1 MLYVQVKVHRKGV
14 IVIPAEVRRRLNITE
29 NSYLELEVEGDKII
43 LKKTMTLLDAF
54 GVDKDLGDLP
64 LRELE
69 RLRREEV
76 EKENSI

>member
-1 MLYVQVKVHRKGV
+1 MHKKGV
-14 IVIPAEVRRRLNITE
+14 IVIPAEVRKKLNIKE
-29 NSYLELEVEGDKII
+29 GSVLELEVEGDRIVI
-43 LKKTMTLLDAF
+43 KKTMTLLDAF
-54 GVDKDLGDLP
+54 GVDRDLGDLA

>member
-1 MLYVQVKVHRKGV
+1 M
-14 IVIPAEVRRRLNITE
+14 IPAEIRKKLNITE
-29 NSYLELEVEGDKII
+29 GSVLDLEVEGDRIV

-54 GVDKDLGDLP
+54 GVDRDLGDLP

-76 EKENSI
+76 EKENTA

>member
-1 MLYVQVKVHRKGV
+1 MHKKGV
-14 IVIPAEVRRRLNITE
+14 IVIPAEIRKKLNIIE
-29 NSYLELEVEGDKII
+29 GSVLDLEVESDRIV

-54 GVDKDLGDLP
+54 GVDRDLGDLP

-76 EKENSI
+76 KKENSL